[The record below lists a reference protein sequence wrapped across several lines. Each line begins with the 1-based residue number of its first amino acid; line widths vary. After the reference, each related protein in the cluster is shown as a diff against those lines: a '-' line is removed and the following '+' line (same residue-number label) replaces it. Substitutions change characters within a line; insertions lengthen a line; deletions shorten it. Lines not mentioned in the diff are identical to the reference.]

1 MMGGGFHGMWRA
13 GRSETPVRITRA
25 MLLRI
30 LGYFR
35 PYWRE
40 SALVLL
46 TVGAISI
53 VGLLPPLLVRAV
65 IDHAIPEQDS
75 QLLTFL
81 AIGMVAAP
89 LVGGLL
95 GVAQNFLNTR

>member
-40 SALVLL
+40 SSLVLL
-46 TVGAISI
+46 TVGAISH
-53 VGLLPPLLVRAV
+53 V
-65 IDHAIPEQDS
+65 
-75 QLLTFL
+75 LLTAQRNDKAFCTKSAGFL
-81 AIGMVAAP
+81 
-89 LVGGLL
+89 
-95 GVAQNFLNTR
+95 